1 MITNQLLRPA
11 SIVVVGA
18 SNNVHKPGGAI
29 LRNLINGGYTG
40 ELRAVNP
47 KETEVQGVTAYA
59 DVKDIPDTELAILA
73 IPAQMCPDAVEVLAA
88 EKQVRAFIILSAGF
102 GEETHEGA
110 LLEDRILETVNKYG
124 ASLIGPNCIGLMN
137 TWHHSVFSQPI
148 PQLHPQGVDLISSS
162 GATAVFILESAVTK
176 GLQFNSVW
184 SVGNAKQIGVEDVL
198 QYMDENFQADK
209 DSKIK
214 LLYIESIGDPD
225 RLLFHASSLIKKGCK
240 IAAIKAGKAIALAN
254 KETLVVAGEL
264 ITSLA
269 TEHKVPVLPVDS
281 EHSAIFQ
288 CLAGEWENQVEKI
301 LLTASG
307 GPFRTKTIEE
317 LAVVTKAQALKHP
330 NWSMGAKITI
340 DSASMMNKG
349 FEMIEAKWL
358 FGVTPEQIQIVVH
371 PQSVIHSM
379 VQFEDGAVMAQL
391 GIPDMKL
398 PISYAF
404 SYPKR
409 LTSKA
414 PRLDFNLYSMLTFE
428 EPDMTRFR
436 NLAFAFDAIRTG
448 GNMPC
453 ILNAANE
460 VVVAAFL
467 RDEIGFLQ
475 MSDVIEKTM
484 ATSSFI
490 ATPTYEDYVAT
501 DAEARRVAASVM
513 NTIAGK

>member
-1 MITNQLLRPA
+1 MIAQARKFQPE
-11 SIVVVGA
+11 VVVIANEAKYAELKEALSDLPIKVYAGTDA
-18 SNNVHKPGGAI
+18 ICQIVEAGPIDMVLTAMVGYAGLKPTMNAI
-29 LRNLINGGYTG
+29 
-40 ELRAVNP
+40 RA
-47 KETEVQGVTAYA
+47 
-59 DVKDIPDTELAILA
+59 
-73 IPAQMCPDAVEVLAA
+73 
-88 EKQVRAFIILSAGF
+88 R
-102 GEETHEGA
+102 
-110 LLEDRILETVNKYG
+110 
-124 ASLIGPNCIGLMN
+124 
-137 TWHHSVFSQPI
+137 
-148 PQLHPQGVDLISSS
+148 
-162 GATAVFILESAVTK
+162 
-176 GLQFNSVW
+176 
-184 SVGNAKQIGVEDVL
+184 
-198 QYMDENFQADK
+198 
-209 DSKIK
+209 
-214 LLYIESIGDPD
+214 
-225 RLLFHASSLIKKGCK
+225 
-240 IAAIKAGKAIALAN
+240 KAIALAN

-264 ITSLA
+264 INQLA
-269 TEHKVPVLPVDS
+269 QQYRTPILPVDS
-281 EHSAIFQ
+281 EHSAVFQ
-288 CLAGEWENQVEKI
+288 CLAGEVGNPIEKVI
-301 LLTASG
+301 LTASG
-307 GPFRTKTIEE
+307 GPFRTYTLEQLKT
-317 LAVVTKAQALKHP
+317 VTKTQALKHP
-330 NWSMGAKITI
+330 NWEMGAKITI

-349 FEMIEAKWL
+349 FEVIEAKWL
-358 FGVTPEQIQIVVH
+358 FGVQPGQIEVVVH

-414 PRLDFNLYSMLTFE
+414 PRLDFNLYSTLTFE